1 MRWLPY
7 VYQYG
12 IMWVFLIAGIVAGI
26 KSEQLKLDTLHGKRY
41 LVIMIGGLIG
51 YMILQGFMQFIAPII

>member
-12 IMWVFLIAGIVAGI
+12 VMWIFFIVGITIVV
-26 KSEQLKLDTLHGKRY
+26 KSGQLRLDTKQGKRY
-41 LVIMIGGLIG
+41 FVLLIGGLIG
-51 YMILQGFMQFIAPII
+51 YMILQGFLQFIAPII